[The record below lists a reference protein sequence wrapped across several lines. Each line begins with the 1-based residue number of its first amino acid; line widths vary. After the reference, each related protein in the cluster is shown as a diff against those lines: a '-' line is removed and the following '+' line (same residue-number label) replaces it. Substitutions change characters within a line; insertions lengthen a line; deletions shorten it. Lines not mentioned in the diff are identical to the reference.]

1 MGPATIALKHGEA
14 ALTAIPK
21 FHKFA
26 FVLFVRNETRRVMLF
41 AIVIGRAAR
50 RWAKGDQH
58 ADLHHSYS
66 SGGADEQPS
75 RFPAGR

>member
-26 FVLFVRNETRRVMLF
+26 FVLFVRNETPARD
-41 AIVIGRAAR
+41 VICHRDR
-50 RWAKGDQH
+50 
-58 ADLHHSYS
+58 
-66 SGGADEQPS
+66 SGCEAMG
-75 RFPAGR
+75 